1 MKILILGGYG
11 ILGKEILKLLLHH
24 TKSDV
29 TILGKNF
36 DKLNQIAISHNRKIL
51 CIATNLEDFYDFKN
65 YDLVINATSCIHFQ
79 NELVSRIAQA
89 DCDFFDC
96 HQPCKTNYDLL
107 EKYKQ
112 TSRTFV
118 FDCGATTFLPFL
130 HLTNPINDLCVVSYF
145 KTFWEDRN
153 VSQLTIDEFNY
164 INKNN
169 KEEDC
174 TFIDST
180 WYNYHQSG
188 KKIFDIGQT
197 DPMFNGEIKY
207 AKELIPSLT
216 NAGYYFKMETVDDKK
231 LELSKVSIYSDSITV
246 EVSTHCGYFMTAAM
260 AVAAILEH
268 QQAPKQGSYLMGNYV
283 HAPAF
288 VKKLQNFGISI
299 KLN

>member
-1 MKILILGGYG
+1 MEILILGGYG
-11 ILGKEILKLLLHH
+11 NLGKEILNLLVHH
-24 TKSDV
+24 TTHNV

-36 DKLNQIAISHNRKIL
+36 DKLNQIASSHNRKIL

-96 HQPCKTNYDLL
+96 HQPCKINYDLL

-112 TSRTFV
+112 TSKTFL

-130 HLTNPINDLCVVSYF
+130 HLTNPVNDLYVVSYF
-145 KTFWEDRN
+145 KTCWEDRN
-153 VSQLTIDEFNY
+153 VSQLSIDEFNY

-169 KEEDC
+169 KTEYC
-174 TFIDST
+174 TFIDNT
-180 WYNYHQSG
+180 WYNYHQSS
-188 KKIFDIGQT
+188 KKLFNIGQI
-197 DPMFNGEIKY
+197 DPMFNGEIKC

-216 NAGYYFKMETVDDKK
+216 NAGYYFKMEAVDAKK
-231 LELSKVSIYSDSITV
+231 LERSSISIYSDSITV
-246 EVSTHCGYFMTAAM
+246 EVSTNCGYVMSAAM
-260 AVAAILEH
+260 IVAAILEH
-268 QQAPKQGSYLMGNYV
+268 QHVPKQGSYLMGNYV
-283 HAPAF
+283 HAITF
-288 VKKLQNFGISI
+288 VKNLQNLGISI